1 MDKSSQTKHTT
12 FFFQIL
18 TWTWFRRMATGF
30 LLPLGLGFAPPVEDI
45 LTKVVNCKN
54 CKVVSY
60 NKIFLMSIFQANTLL
75 WNLVRLEGRSLFT
88 KKICKSD

>member
-1 MDKSSQTKHTT
+1 
-12 FFFQIL
+12 
-18 TWTWFRRMATGF
+18 MATGF

-60 NKIFLMSIFQANTLL
+60 NKIFLVLIIQANTLL
-75 WNLVRLEGRSLFT
+75 
-88 KKICKSD
+88 